1 MNTGIVMSSHRVVNK
16 RVVYHLNVTVHKCF
30 HREIITIGIIIRV
43 LCSFLL
49 PFSFITAA
57 AATTALK
64 SPSLLSSAVE
74 TPRGMWSCSSECFS
88 EWFGVR
94 NVTEEVGESMERV
107 VSVMSNELDS
117 VVKLVFAVERL
128 LEPPWEMVAVCMTT
142 EEVAVGVEVE
152 EFADV
157 EAKEVVADVE
167 AKEVVADVEG
177 FVEFEVEEEEVGR
190 LSLVMWA

>member
-1 MNTGIVMSSHRVVNK
+1 GVSAI
-16 RVVYHLNVTVHKCF
+16 
-30 HREIITIGIIIRV
+30 IITVILHVETIARG
-43 LCSFLL
+43 SFLFL
-49 PFSFITAA
+49 FSFITAA

-128 LEPPWEMVAVCMTT
+128 LEPPWEMVAVCTTT
-142 EEVAVGVEVE
+142 EEVAVEVE
-152 EFADV
+152 EFADVVGKEADV

-177 FVEFEVEEEEVGR
+177 FVEVEVEEEGVGR